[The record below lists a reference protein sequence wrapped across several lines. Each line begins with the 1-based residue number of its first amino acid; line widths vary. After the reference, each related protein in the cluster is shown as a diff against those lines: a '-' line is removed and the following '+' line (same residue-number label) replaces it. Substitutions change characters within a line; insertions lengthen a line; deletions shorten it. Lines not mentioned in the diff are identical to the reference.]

1 MILSH
6 FKEKYSLVLQKANVK
21 MSRTTSQILIFN
33 SMHYKNQRNNELFN
47 DRLSNKHVTNMKVD
61 FLKKVG
67 GLNQTSFIYPV

>member
-1 MILSH
+1 
-6 FKEKYSLVLQKANVK
+6 

-67 GLNQTSFIYPV
+67 GLNQTSFIYPVLKKTIFNIKINKYL

>member
-1 MILSH
+1 
-6 FKEKYSLVLQKANVK
+6 
-21 MSRTTSQILIFN
+21 MSRTTWLNPICD